1 MRDLHAR
8 RELSFLMPLVLLI
21 VLALLAPATATAAH
35 DADVS
40 IIDDQLL
47 FSEQDPAVID
57 RYLRRFRWLGVDRL
71 RVSAY
76 WDQIAPKPG
85 RRHKPQFDANSPT
98 DPRYNF
104 AGLDRVVP
112 AAAAHGLK
120 VMISI
125 TTPAPLWATG
135 DPSRGDRLWKPKP
148 DEFALFAHAVAARYG
163 DVADQF
169 AISNEP
175 NQPGWLRPQ
184 SDKHGLYAP
193 HHYRRMVN
201 AAFPAIRAASPRDT
215 ILVGE
220 LAASGSINRG
230 PGSSIRPLAFLRAF
244 GCVSR
249 SFHKLRKGRCRGFK
263 APKADLI
270 GHHPYSFFS
279 RPTRHSPNRD
289 DAAIGDGR
297 RLLRFLDRLV
307 AHHRLVSAR
316 GGKLDVDYTEF
327 GYQTDPPDPYAG
339 ISLKHQDR
347 WLQEAARVAW
357 ATPRV
362 HAISQFRLTDGPKL
376 PGGGF
381 DAWREFQ
388 TGLMFHDMRPKP
400 SYLSFRQP
408 FVADRRG
415 RRHVRLWGQVRPGGR
430 HEVTIERKKGSRWKK
445 VARLSTT
452 RRGYWQRKLR
462 SPGGI
467 FRYRWGAGERR
478 TSDGVRAR

>member
-1 MRDLHAR
+1 
-8 RELSFLMPLVLLI
+8 MPLVLLI
-21 VLALLAPATATAAH
+21 VLALLLPATAGAAPN
-35 DADVS
+35 AGVTMM
-40 IIDDQLL
+40 DDQLL
-47 FSEQDPAVID
+47 FNEPDAAVLD
-57 RYLRRFRWLGVDRL
+57 RYMSRFRWLGADRV
-71 RVSAY
+71 RVSAF

-85 RRHKPQFDANSPT
+85 RRHKPQFDAASPI
-98 DPRYNF
+98 DPAYNF
-104 AGLDRVVP
+104 AQLDKVVQ
-112 AAAAHGLK
+112 AARDHGLN
-120 VMISI
+120 VLISI

-135 DPSRGDRLWKPKP
+135 DPSRGDRVWKPKP
-148 DEFALFAHAVAARYG
+148 AEYALFARAIASRYG
-163 DVADQF
+163 GQVDQF

-184 SDKHGLYAP
+184 SDKHGYYAP

-201 AAFPAIRAASPRDT
+201 AAFPAIRGGSPRDT

-220 LAASGSINRG
+220 LASSGSINRG

-249 SFHKLRKGRCRGFK
+249 SFHKLSSGRCRGFK
-263 APKADLI
+263 APRADAI

-279 RPTRHSPNRD
+279 RPTKHSANRD

-307 AHHRLVSAR
+307 RRHRLISAR

-339 ISLKHQDR
+339 ISLQRQDR

-362 HAISQFRLTDGPKL
+362 RSITQFRLSDGPKL

-388 TGLMFHDMRPKP
+388 TGLLFNDMRPKP

-408 FVADRRG
+408 FVAQRRG
-415 RRHVRLWGQVRPGGR
+415 SRHVRLWGQVRPGGR
-430 HEVTIERKKGSRWKK
+430 HEVTVERKKGARWKK
-445 VARLSTT
+445 VATLNTT

-462 SPGGI
+462 SRGGT
-467 FRYRWGAGERR
+467 FRYRWGDGKKR
-478 TSDGVRAR
+478 TSDRIRVR